1 MLKGAQFGQN
11 DGMIRSAFHLSSSLA
26 AFILIATV
34 PAAAQQSAK
43 PAPPVVATSCPGSI
57 TSIELVEHASY
68 DVTFRNTSDVVAD
81 DVQLAI
87 PYGRRKVATFDVHAT
102 FVPHVDLVQH
112 LHKNLSGGL
121 FAYASDQ
128 NSCEV
133 RYVHF
138 VNGTS
143 WGTPQ
148 ATKYQ

>member
-1 MLKGAQFGQN
+1 MKA
-11 DGMIRSAFHLSSSLA
+11 SASPLASGLVALILA
-26 AFILIATV
+26 AGI
-34 PAAAQQSAK
+34 PAGAQQSAQL
-43 PAPPVVATSCPGSI
+43 APPVVAISCPGSI

-102 FVPHVDLVQH
+102 FVPHVDLLQH

-121 FAYASDQ
+121 FAYTSNQ
-128 NSCEV
+128 NNCEI

-138 VNGTS
+138 VDGTTWGTS
-143 WGTPQ
+143 SQPKAGPRTG
-148 ATKYQ
+148 